1 MNVKIANAPIPGL
14 MIGNAIF
21 INVLTSPQ
29 PSILADS
36 SNSVGIACENC
47 LIKNTPNGQPTAGR
61 INA

>member
-1 MNVKIANAPIPGL
+1 
-14 MIGNAIF
+14 MIGNAMF

-47 LIKNTPNGQPTAGR
+47 LIKNTPNGQPTAGK
-61 INA
+61 ISA